1 MRLFGILIVFLTC
14 SLLAKADTAAQII
27 LQKKSAISV
36 SPVRLYADSTF
47 SKTTEITFTEGEL
60 FEILGETVK
69 EHLDNTQNQT
79 FKWFKIKA
87 LNGKTGW
94 IFGDNLAVVLNESS
108 IDIRLKPWNKKE
120 AHFDNGFEKA
130 LIWFGSVEGHDEKNK
145 GINPAYK
152 EFYLIITNDK
162 GKSVSLNLSNINES
176 GKKTL
181 ESIYFQDV
189 TNNKIDDIIIQ
200 TNTLPSDKN
209 LAERDLEIYTF
220 KAGGLSKIF
229 EERLALNWEDDVPS
243 PAFSKF
249 IDIEGSEIRVAYVDY
264 VPCEKYSLGLSTDV
278 RSKTMERCLEYVT
291 YSFVWDNGKK
301 AFEPFYKESRA
312 PVSGIVTKKVT
323 LNKGPSVSSEK
334 LAIIPV
340 DDKVLIIKHFDALK
354 SEKGVK
360 KVENWLYVKH
370 PSGVYGYMNADDLVF
385 KNVEHAPVL
394 KNYYSKTP
402 LLKQDWKSDAPF
414 VTVKK

>member
-1 MRLFGILIVFLTC
+1 MPLFGILIVVLTC

-36 SPVRLYADSTF
+36 SPVRLYADSSF
-47 SKTTEITFTEGEL
+47 SKTTETTYTEGEL
-60 FEILGETVK
+60 FEIIAETVK
-69 EHLDNTQNQT
+69 EYPDNAQNQT
-79 FKWFKIKA
+79 FKWFKIKT
-87 LNGKTGW
+87 LTGKIGW
-94 IFGDNLAVVLNESS
+94 IFGDNLAVVLNESAL
-108 IDIRLKPWNKKE
+108 DIQLKPFNKKE
-120 AHFDNGFEKA
+120 AHFDNGFENA
-130 LIWFGSVEGHDEKNK
+130 LIWFGTVEGHDEKNRD
-145 GINPAYK
+145 INPSYK

-181 ESIYFQDV
+181 ENIYFQDV

-200 TNTLPSDKN
+200 THTLPSDKN

-220 KAGGLSKIF
+220 KAGALSKIF
-229 EERLALNWEDDVPS
+229 EERLALTWEDDVPS
-243 PAFSKF
+243 PALSKF
-249 IDIEGSEIRVAYVDY
+249 IDIEGSEIRVAYIDY
-264 VPCEKYSLGLSTDV
+264 VLCEKYSLGLPTDV
-278 RSKTMERCLEYVT
+278 RSKTMERCLQYVT
-291 YSFVWDNGKK
+291 YSFIWNNGKK
-301 AFEPFYKESRA
+301 AFEPFYKESRT
-312 PVSGIVTKKVT
+312 PVSGIVIRKIT
-323 LNKGPSVSSEK
+323 LNKVPSVSSEK
-334 LAIIPV
+334 AATILA

-354 SEKGVK
+354 SEKGIK

-370 PSGVYGYMNADDLVF
+370 LSGVYGYMNADDLVF
-385 KNVEHAPVL
+385 KNVEHATVL